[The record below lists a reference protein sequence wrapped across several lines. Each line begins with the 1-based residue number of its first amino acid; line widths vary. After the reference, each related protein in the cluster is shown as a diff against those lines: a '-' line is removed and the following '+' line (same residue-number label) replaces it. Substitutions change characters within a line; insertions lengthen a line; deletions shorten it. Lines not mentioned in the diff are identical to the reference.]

1 MSECQ
6 CEGCRPGA
14 AGATYTETHRAAC
27 EARHVASMDT
37 HRDRREYLGGVK
49 KARGADAAE
58 ALRVAAWRVMRGVG

>member
-1 MSECQ
+1 MSNCACEACQ
-6 CEGCRPGA
+6 PSA
-14 AGATYTETHRAAC
+14 PAPTYTEAHRAAC